1 MKKGEGDDLGRRK
14 KSKEELEE
22 LTRTQVLN
30 LQELEKAAKDEKRT
44 NRKPAAIFAILGVF
58 SISLGLCYPSINNM
72 LSSRDVPETPTVSE
86 QRQEETEETTTTEA
100 NPTTMTCTLTQNND
114 VELTSTTTTYTFQFL
129 DTGTLRY
136 YEKVEDIKAT
146 TEVISTPASI
156 VSLDTSLSNL
166 MQTQINGYLLEKTPT
181 ASTTPNVV
189 DGYNAKM
196 AVDLTMFDPTT
207 LTDLHRTNT
216 LANVEFTS
224 ADTKDTIQQALLA
237 NGYTCQ

>member
-1 MKKGEGDDLGRRK
+1 MGRRK

-58 SISLGLCYPSINNM
+58 SITLGLCYPSINNM
-72 LSSRDVPETPTVSE
+72 LSRDVPETPTVSE
-86 QRQEETEETTTTEA
+86 QRQEETDETTTTEA

-196 AVDLTMFDPTT
+196 AVDLTMFDPAT